1 MKKILFIVMCLFPI
15 FVVFVTKDVLLEV
28 AAENNFVPMAKLCL
42 FIGANAN
49 SKYYPLTAAVKN
61 NYIKMADLLIKK
73 GANINIEDKNI
84 ATPLEIAVT
93 NDNTDMTK
101 LLLKNGATAGN
112 NSNKLLVTA
121 VQNNNTNMFSLLL
134 EKGVVIGNSG
144 NRLLE
149 TAVNKDNIDIAYLLF
164 KNGVSIGNNGKKL
177 LATAVKNNS
186 TYMIDLLL
194 ENGADLNIENE
205 QGKTPLE
212 IGIEKDNADMVKF
225 LLQKGANPNIKN
237 KEGKTPI
244 ESNNLK
250 YECSDNEV
258 RSELLAAG
266 AEDTICTVWGKAE
279 TYINKHQFKSAVKVI
294 KDNSELLGKIQG
306 KLTDKIYA
314 AKNEYLEKEVNK
326 YISKHQFQ
334 SARKFVKDNS
344 GNSTLLSQIDTA
356 QNEYL
361 ETQINKYLADDNYTK
376 ARQFVKQNKKN
387 LNKDNYDYWL
397 FEIDLQH
404 FTFIESVLEEVA
416 PAAGRFYSGR
426 YCYDFVYKLEYIS
439 TAFPREMYKN
449 QYNMGIMATE
459 YKGFHFDFAPFGAGA
474 MSNKY
479 RKDLQKATLNYT
491 YKDGT
496 VLCEAIDDSYAASIC
511 ERLPGFKL
519 LERGVGRYNVPFVK
533 YIKTGLPVI
542 AGSCYR

>member
-1 MKKILFIVMCLFPI
+1 MKKIIFILMCLFP
-15 FVVFVTKDVLLEV
+15 VFVLFIANDILLEF
-28 AAENNFVPMAKLCL
+28 AAKNNFIPMAKLCL

-101 LLLKNGATAGN
+101 LLLKNGASASN
-112 NSNKLLVTA
+112 NSN
-121 VQNNNTNMFSLLL
+121 
-134 EKGVVIGNSG
+134 
-144 NRLLE
+144 
-149 TAVNKDNIDIAYLLF
+149 
-164 KNGVSIGNNGKKL
+164 KL

-186 TYMIDLLL
+186 TYMVDLLL

-212 IGIEKDNADMVKF
+212 IAVEKDNADMVKF

-237 KEGKTPI
+237 KYGETPI
-244 ESNNLK
+244 WKNYLQ
-250 YECSDNEV
+250 YECADNEV

-266 AEDTICTVWGKAE
+266 AEDTICIVWGKAE
-279 TYINKHQFKSAVKVI
+279 TYVKKHQFKSALKVI
-294 KDNSELLGKIQG
+294 NDNSATLGKA
-306 KLTDKIYA
+306 KNKMLDKINNA
-314 AKNEYLEKEVNK
+314 QNK
-326 YISKHQFQ
+326 YIEEQINEYIDKNQFQ
-334 SARKFVKDNS
+334 S
-344 GNSTLLSQIDTA
+344 
-356 QNEYL
+356 
-361 ETQINKYLADDNYTK
+361 

-397 FEIDLQH
+397 FEIDLLH
-404 FTFIESVLEEVA
+404 VSFIEQVLEEVA
-416 PAAGRFYSGR
+416 PYAGRFYSGR

-439 TAFPREMYKN
+439 TVFPREMYKN
-449 QYNMGIMATE
+449 QKNAGVMMTE
-459 YKGFHFDFAPFGAGA
+459 YKGFVFTFMPFGTSVIA
-474 MSNKY
+474 NKY
-479 RKDLQKATLNYT
+479 MKDLQNVSLSYT

-496 VLCEAIDDSYAASIC
+496 IICESFNDSYTESIC
-511 ERLPGFKL
+511 KKLHGFRF
-519 LERGVGRYNVPFVK
+519 LERGVGVYVPFVK
-533 YIKTGLPVI
+533 YVKTGLPTP